1 MNLSAKIVILFELSN
16 FYSKIMKIT
25 PKIMVFTPWLH
36 DFVVILRHN

>member
-1 MNLSAKIVILFELSN
+1 MNFGAKIVILFELSY
-16 FYSKIMKIT
+16 FYVKIMNFT

>member
-1 MNLSAKIVILFELSN
+1 MNFGAKIVILSELSC
-16 FYSKIMKIT
+16 FYAKIMNFT